1 MKLHF
6 EIFDQERIQVF
17 KKLKFFS
24 QEGFLAGGTALAL
37 QIGHRLSY
45 DFDLFCRAKIN
56 ESLVL
61 KAKKVFSIKKVL
73 INNQDEFTFLVD
85 RGIKISFIYYP
96 FNLNE
101 YLLEDGLP
109 IKILS
114 VQGVALTKAYTLN
127 RRNSWRDYLDLYF
140 ILSKKIITLKE
151 IIKQAKKVYSE
162 MFSEKLFLSQLVYT
176 DDIAKSEIEGL
187 KVLTKKITLNQ
198 VKHFFQKEIDDYLK
212 GSLSV

>member
-1 MKLHF
+1 M
-6 EIFDQERIQVF
+6 
-17 KKLKFFS
+17 
-24 QEGFLAGGTALAL
+24 
-37 QIGHRLSY
+37 
-45 DFDLFCRAKIN
+45 
-56 ESLVL
+56 
-61 KAKKVFSIKKVL
+61 L